1 MDCHHW
7 DAMDKVIVSVDLLR
21 VSPVIQS
28 IVFQDLEEEN
38 DRFNL
43 NSEEVM

>member
-1 MDCHHW
+1 
-7 DAMDKVIVSVDLLR
+7 MDKVIVSVDLLR